1 MSFRGSISLLIV
13 GFLPGIVHAESGR
26 LSPIAMAAQQRFVQ
40 AAYREHLAPR
50 AVTFKLRAIE
60 LKSALDAMCP
70 APNAESL
77 QTARRAWTGTMLAW
91 ESAGAILAGPLL
103 ARHTA
108 ANIDFWPT
116 RPGMIEFAMR
126 SPPADVTALR
136 RTGVA
141 GRGLPAL
148 EWLLWGPGE

>member
-1 MSFRGSISLLIV
+1 
-13 GFLPGIVHAESGR
+13 
-26 LSPIAMAAQQRFVQ
+26 
-40 AAYREHLAPR
+40 
-50 AVTFKLRAIE
+50 
-60 LKSALDAMCP
+60 MCP

-77 QTARRAWTGTMLAW
+77 QTARRAWTDTMLAW

-116 RPGMIEFAMR
+116 RPRMIEFAMR
-126 SPPADVTALR
+126 SPPADITALR

-148 EWLLWGPGE
+148 EWLLWGPGEMPPAAAYAGACTYALIITQDLLAETQALETDLNEIGHRL